1 MLWKAQRA
9 TITERRLSVNRSI
22 RYFVIFFFF
31 SAADWFREHPLVFF
45 STTHRLGHHPFV
57 FVVAL
62 ALVCADRLRGHP
74 LNAALAR
81 FDRNSSLVFL
91 VFGELITFIAAQG
104 LYNPVSVKTSSR
116 QPVDPLPGRPTH
128 PSVSSPAPL
137 LQGSLALV
145 WCQDSR

>member
-31 SAADWFREHPLVFF
+31 STADWFREHPLVFF
-45 STTHRLGHHPFV
+45 STTHRLGQHPFV

-62 ALVCADRLRGHP
+62 VFVCADRLRGHP

-91 VFGELITFIAAQG
+91 VFGELITFVTAQG
-104 LYNPVSVKTSSR
+104 LYNPVSV
-116 QPVDPLPGRPTH
+116 
-128 PSVSSPAPL
+128 
-137 LQGSLALV
+137 
-145 WCQDSR
+145 